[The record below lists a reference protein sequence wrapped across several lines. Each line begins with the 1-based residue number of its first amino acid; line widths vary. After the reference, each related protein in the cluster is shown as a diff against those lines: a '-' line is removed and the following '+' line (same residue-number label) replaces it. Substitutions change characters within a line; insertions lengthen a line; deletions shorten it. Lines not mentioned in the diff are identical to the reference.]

1 MKKMK
6 FVQPIRDKKKI
17 ALMKTLLKEKD
28 EKYYIMFV
36 IGINVGLRISDI
48 LKLKVSDVY
57 NKTHINISE
66 QKTHK
71 AKRFLI
77 NSQMQKEF
85 QNYIESNNLKDDDY
99 LIQSRKGQNKPL
111 QRNRAYVVLNEI
123 ASQIGLEE
131 IGTHSLRKTFGY
143 WHYQQFKDVALL
155 QNIFSHSSQ
164 SVTLRYIGLEQ
175 DQLDNSISD
184 FFL

>member
-1 MKKMK
+1 MKY
-6 FVQPIRDKKKI
+6 VQPIRDKKKI

-28 EKYYIMFV
+28 EKYYIMFL

-48 LKLKVSDVY
+48 LQLKVSDVY
-57 NKTHINISE
+57 HTTHINIRE
-66 QKTHK
+66 TKTHK

-77 NSQMQKEF
+77 NTQMQYEF
-85 QNYIESNNLKDDDY
+85 EKYIESHGLNDDDY
-99 LIQSRKGQNKPL
+99 LIQSRKGENQPL

-123 ASQIGLEE
+123 ASEIGLEE

-143 WHYQQFKDVALL
+143 WHYEQYKDVALL
-155 QNIFSHSSQ
+155 QHIFNHSSAAI
-164 SVTLRYIGLEQ
+164 TLRYIGINQ
-175 DQLDNSISD
+175 DKMDNSVSD